1 MKLLPSRQ
9 VHLDFHTSERIE
21 NVGEKFDA
29 EAFAQQMKQA
39 HVDSVTVFALCH
51 HGWLYYPSQKFPH
64 CVHPHLACPDL
75 LLQQIRALHAQGIKA
90 PVYLAVQWA
99 RQIADTHPEWLIRH
113 ADGSHEG
120 GPFTEPG
127 FYQSL
132 CVNTGYG
139 TFLEALVIELAAML
153 GDALDGFFFDI
164 VSIRPCVCTA
174 CRHEM
179 LEKGMD
185 PSDEEQVRAFA
196 AMTMDRFKER
206 MSNLVRQ
213 HAPDA
218 SIFYNSGHAGPFMLQ
233 SADAYTHFEL
243 ESLPSG
249 VWGYLHFPVAAKY
262 ARTLGKDCQGM
273 TGKFH
278 TSWGDFHS
286 LKNRAAL
293 EFECLRMLSYG
304 FACSIGDQMEPRGTL
319 NPATYRRIGE
329 IYEKIARYEPWARP
343 SVARVEA
350 ALVTSESYR
359 YEQQIP
365 ESVMGAA
372 QLLDELGLQYDIID
386 QRFELDAKRWPLLL
400 LADDLHLQAAFE
412 RKLDAYVQAGGCVV
426 AFGENLTEDGRYP
439 ACFGVEHLDARKPYP
454 DFLLPSGFLC
464 EGLEEDAPCVMYRQ
478 GQAVQAREAIP
489 LVFACGPYF
498 QREGSAFCSH
508 QYAPCAY
515 GETYPVAFQN
525 GNVLLFAHPLFSQYR
540 QCAPLWCKLLV
551 RNAILKLRGG
561 TLVETDGPSTMLVS
575 LLHQPQQRRY
585 CLHLLNYVPV
595 RKSATIDII
604 EEPTPVDQL
613 HVRLRVPESLKR
625 ASVAPEG
632 AALALCQNAFTL
644 PCMPGYCVVAL
655 DY

>member
-1 MKLLPSRQ
+1 
-9 VHLDFHTSERIE
+9 
-21 NVGEKFDA
+21 
-29 EAFAQQMKQA
+29 
-39 HVDSVTVFALCH
+39 
-51 HGWLYYPSQKFPH
+51 
-64 CVHPHLACPDL
+64 
-75 LLQQIRALHAQGIKA
+75 
-90 PVYLAVQWA
+90 
-99 RQIADTHPEWLIRH
+99 
-113 ADGSHEG
+113 
-120 GPFTEPG
+120 
-127 FYQSL
+127 
-132 CVNTGYG
+132 
-139 TFLEALVIELAAML
+139 
-153 GDALDGFFFDI
+153 
-164 VSIRPCVCTA
+164 
-174 CRHEM
+174 
-179 LEKGMD
+179 
-185 PSDEEQVRAFA
+185 
-196 AMTMDRFKER
+196 
-206 MSNLVRQ
+206 
-213 HAPDA
+213 
-218 SIFYNSGHAGPFMLQ
+218 MLQ

-350 ALVTSESYR
+350 ALVTSESYL

-439 ACFGVEHLDARKPYP
+439 ACFGVEHLGARKPYP
-454 DFLLPSGFLC
+454 DFLAAQRFLC

-478 GQAVQAREAIP
+478 GQAVQAQEAIP
-489 LVFACGPYF
+489 ACF
-498 QREGSAFCSH
+498 CMRSLFSARRQR
-508 QYAPCAY
+508 
-515 GETYPVAFQN
+515 
-525 GNVLLFAHPLFSQYR
+525 VLLASIRALRLWRDVSRCVSKR
-540 QCAPLWCKLLV
+540 QCAFV
-551 RNAILKLRGG
+551 RSSALFAVPAVCAAVVQAACAKRHF
-561 TLVETDGPSTMLVS
+561 EAA
-575 LLHQPQQRRY
+575 RRY
-585 CLHLLNYVPV
+585 ACGDGWAFHDA
-595 RKSATIDII
+595 R
-604 EEPTPVDQL
+604 
-613 HVRLRVPESLKR
+613 
-625 ASVAPEG
+625 VAPAS
-632 AALALCQNAFTL
+632 AATEALLPAFAQL
-644 PCMPGYCVVAL
+644 CPCAEIR
-655 DY
+655 DD